1 MTAVS
6 STADSRGKASATH
19 GGVHEHAGGRQV
31 NLTLST
37 EYEFPG
43 RVLRAA
49 QRFGLFSRRNMFW
62 YKSQEEPYNF
72 GDWVGPLLYEART
85 GRKPIWCTAR
95 RVRRS
100 GQTFFS
106 VGSILHM
113 IDHPDRA
120 IVWGSGII
128 KRDAAITRP
137 REIRA
142 VRGPIS
148 RARCLELGHQCPEIY
163 GDPAILL
170 PRYLPGKTGSPR
182 YRLGIIPHSVNMDE
196 ARRHLPKTSE
206 VLLIDVMR
214 PVQDVCRDISDCACT
229 VSTSL
234 YGLIVS
240 HAFDVP
246 SAWMGLE
253 ASLYGD
259 GVKFQDY
266 YASAGLS
273 APERYHPEPGQFDID
288 ALVEIA
294 HAAPMPELARLH
306 DGLLQSCPF

>member
-1 MTAVS
+1 MTALP
-6 STADSRGKASATH
+6 STTDSRITAPATY
-19 GGVHEHAGGRQV
+19 GGVHGHAGDGQV
-31 NLTLST
+31 SLTLST

-43 RVLRAA
+43 RIIRRA
-49 QRFGLFSRRNMFW
+49 QRFGLFANRNLFW
-62 YKSQEEPYNF
+62 YKSPSEPFNF
-72 GDWVGPLLYEART
+72 GDWVRPLLYEART
-85 GRKPIWCTAR
+85 GRKPYWCTAG
-95 RVRRS
+95 RVKWRGR
-100 GQTFFS
+100 TVYS

-148 RARCLELGHQCPEIY
+148 RARCLELGHDCPETY

-170 PRYLPGKTGSPR
+170 PKYLPGKTGNPR
-182 YRLGIIPHSVNMDE
+182 YRLGIIPHSVNMEE
-196 ARRHLPKTSE
+196 ARKRLPETSE

-214 PVQDVCRDISDCACT
+214 PVQDVCRDICDCAST

-234 YGLIVS
+234 HGLIVS

-246 SAWMGLE
+246 SAWMGL
-253 ASLYGD
+253 AAPLYGD
-259 GVKFQDY
+259 DVKFQDY
-266 YASAGLS
+266 YASAGLA
-273 APERYHPEPGQFDID
+273 APERHQPEPGPFDIG
-288 ALVEIA
+288 ALVEFA